1 MPTTVEAQWRRRKQH
16 IVKKGEIESQLLMDS
31 EIVPLANGKAKVE
44 STPSSP
50 TSIASFFAEL
60 PLEMKPIILP
70 GAWVVVG
77 KRGKAVKPDMKMYED
92 PKKKRR
98 QRKRP
103 KKVEQTD
110 AERFMELE
118 ETQLAAG
125 CSRNHDKIMLKHDK
139 DVTHGRQL
147 KHWKRYQKEKMVRR
161 LTHEALM
168 ATLFDE
174 DEALGDEGMTSKEKD
189 RHTPKCLRS
198 FDTKDEVQRVRR
210 ASRQASAAA
219 KCYEHEDDMTLVEL
233 RSRPEV
239 LEVEKSQPS
248 SPSKLAADCSR
259 TLRSAHISGSAKRD
273 KFSVKSSKVH
283 GKRAHLGPPSASRAK
298 TEENE
303 KAKKSCS
310 VM

>member
-1 MPTTVEAQWRRRKQH
+1 
-16 IVKKGEIESQLLMDS
+16 MDS

-44 STPSSP
+44 STPGSP
-50 TSIASFFAEL
+50 TSIASSFVEL

-92 PKKKRR
+92 PKKKKRH
-98 QRKRP
+98 RKRAR
-103 KKVEQTD
+103 KVDQTED
-110 AERFMELE
+110 ERFMQLE
-118 ETQLAAG
+118 ETRLAVG
-125 CSRNHDKIMLKHDK
+125 SSRSHEKVMLKHDK

-147 KHWKRYQKEKMVRR
+147 KHWKRYQKEKMVSR

-168 ATLFDE
+168 ATLFAEEEPPLD
-174 DEALGDEGMTSKEKD
+174 DDGMTSKEKD

-198 FDTKDEVQRVRR
+198 FGTKHKVQRVRR
-210 ASRQASAAA
+210 ASRRASAAA
-219 KCYEHEDDMTLVEL
+219 KCYVYEDDMTLVEL

-248 SPSKLAADCSR
+248 SPSKLTTDRSR
-259 TLRSAHISGSAKRD
+259 TPRSAPTSEPVKRD
-273 KFSVKSSKVH
+273 KFSLKSSQAH
-283 GKRAHLGPPSASRAK
+283 GKRVSRVK